1 MQIWPWLC
9 LALIAGSASAQTV
22 SDTSLPASINAKTL
36 QDVNKRLNNPTQLT
50 AQSADSLAGKLSN
63 FPSRL
68 FGKIHSQSTSLNQQV
83 TRQTQQYLA
92 KMARNEQRMQQKLA
106 SVDSNAAKSLFAGS
120 QQQYTAL
127 STQIRT
133 DTGRRKVILNGQYQ
147 PNADTLQGAL
157 AFLQLHPQLLSG
169 AGGGAMASA
178 TGITNAAQARLQSA
192 ASQFQGVQAKLQDAD
207 IVKAYMAQRQ
217 QMIGQYLAA
226 HPSLESVLGKQYS
239 AMNQRVYYY
248 SQQVQQYKAMLNDP
262 GAMAQ
267 KALAV
272 LGQVPTFQA
281 FMANHSQLGSLF
293 HLPGN
298 YSSLQNVSG
307 LQSKEQVSNIV
318 KGQISSTNTGGAAAL
333 QSNLQSAQSQ
343 LDGYKAKLS
352 SLGAGNGDAQMPDF
366 KPNDQKTK
374 SFFGRLQYSFN
385 FQTTHN
391 SYYYPSLLSLGLGL
405 GYKITSSNVVGIGLA
420 YTAGT
425 GNGIQH
431 IALTSNGLGLRSY
444 LNIKIKGSLSA
455 TGGFEYNYTTPFT
468 SYQQLRQIQYW
479 QKSGLIGIMKT
490 ISTKSKVLKQTTLS
504 LLWDCLSYYQK
515 PPTSPFLLR
524 MGYTL

>member
-1 MQIWPWLC
+1 MFKPAFCLTAGLC
-9 LALIAGSASAQTV
+9 LAVTIMHAQAVDTV
-22 SDTSLPASINAKTL
+22 TGKP
-36 QDVNKRLNNPTQLT
+36 VNF
-50 AQSADSLAGKLSN
+50 S
-63 FPSRL
+63 SRL
-68 FGKIHSQSTSLNQQV
+68 FHKIQSQSVSLNQQV
-83 TRQTQQYLA
+83 THQTQQYLA
-92 KMARNEQRMQQKLA
+92 RMARNEQRMQQKLA

-120 QQQYTAL
+120 QQQYAAL
-127 STQIRT
+127 SAQIRT
-133 DTGRRKVILNGQYQ
+133 DTGGRKVILNGQYQ

-169 AGGGAMASA
+169 TGGGAMAGA

-207 IVKAYMAQRQ
+207 IAKAYMAQRQ
-217 QMIGQYLAA
+217 QLIGQYLAA
-226 HPSLESVLGKQYS
+226 HPNLQSVLGKQCS
-239 AMNQRVYYY
+239 AMNQTVYYY

-262 GAMAQ
+262 GALAQ

-272 LGQVPTFQA
+272 LRQVPAFQTF
-281 FMANHSQLGSLF
+281 MSNHSQLGSLF

-307 LQSKEQVSNIV
+307 LQSKEQVANIV
-318 KGQISSTNTGGAAAL
+318 KGKISSPGAGGAAAL

-343 LDGYKAKLS
+343 LDGYKQKLT
-352 SLGAGNGDAQMPDF
+352 SLGSGNGDAQMPDF
-366 KPNDQKTK
+366 RPNDQKTK

-391 SYYYPSLLSLGLGL
+391 SYYYPSLLSLGLGF
-405 GYKITSSNVVGIGLA
+405 GYKISSSNVVGIGLA
-420 YTAGT
+420 YALGT
-425 GNGIQH
+425 GNGVQH

-444 LNIKIKGSLSA
+444 LNIKLKGSFSA

-479 QKSGLIGIMKT
+479 QKSGLLGIMKT

-504 LLWDCLSYYQK
+504 LLWDYLSYYQK